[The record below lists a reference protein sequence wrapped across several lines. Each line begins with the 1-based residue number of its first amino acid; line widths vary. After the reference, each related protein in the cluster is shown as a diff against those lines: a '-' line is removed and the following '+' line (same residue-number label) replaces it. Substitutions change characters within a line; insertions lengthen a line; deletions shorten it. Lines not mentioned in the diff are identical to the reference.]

1 MLGKGLKFDISV
13 AHENYVCGGY
23 TVFTLSRPSFRPSV
37 CPSMTFWFF
46 LNILKRQ

>member
-23 TVFTLSRPSFRPSV
+23 TVFTLSRPSV